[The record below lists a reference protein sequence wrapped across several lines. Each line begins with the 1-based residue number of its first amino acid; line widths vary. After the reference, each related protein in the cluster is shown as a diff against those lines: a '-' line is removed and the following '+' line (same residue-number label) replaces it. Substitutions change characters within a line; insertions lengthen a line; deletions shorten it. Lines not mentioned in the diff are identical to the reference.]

1 MAIKGH
7 YWKPKPGRSIADK
20 YPHLCADWDY
30 DKNDLTPEQIT
41 YGSSYNAYW
50 KCHNCG
56 YEWQAQVR
64 SRICKNRPNLCPKCS
79 LENSAEKHKHT
90 DYKNSLEC
98 IYPQA
103 LADWDYDKNII
114 QPSEIRKASEQTVY
128 WKCHVCGYEWKQS
141 VCARLHYQCPHCHE
155 HAPVNASRSKIK
167 YPEYIGKRLIDVSQ
181 ELFDEIKE
189 FPDRYSEPEQLK
201 ADYRRTV
208 TWICHVCGH
217 EWRDTP
223 YHRTICDI
231 QCPNC
236 AKNAKEQSKRKA
248 KIVSRENSI
257 GVLYPR
263 ILQFWEFDKNKEL
276 GCTPYD
282 ISPGT
287 SQKIYWKC
295 PKCKYEWMQTPTV
308 LIHGGNCPICAIKH
322 ATLMHEMPEQN
333 KSFADLFPDLLSDWN
348 YTKNSFSPYAI
359 KPYSN
364 KDVAW
369 KCHICGYEWNTKL
382 QNRTDGYQG
391 CPKCAMNSHTSFPE
405 QAVFFFLRR
414 DLFHDAINQYLIT
427 QNDYTNYKYA
437 IDIYVPSRKIAI
449 EYDGEYWHNLNR
461 AQERDN
467 LKEKRINELGITLY
481 RIVENSEINQISNN
495 KLYFITHS
503 NVSLKAYYNAIENA
517 IIRLERLFGI
527 ENPVDIDLRK
537 YRNDIIRQYQ

>member
-1 MAIKGH
+1 
-7 YWKPKPGRSIADK
+7 
-20 YPHLCADWDY
+20 
-30 DKNDLTPEQIT
+30 
-41 YGSSYNAYW
+41 
-50 KCHNCG
+50 
-56 YEWQAQVR
+56 
-64 SRICKNRPNLCPKCS
+64 
-79 LENSAEKHKHT
+79 
-90 DYKNSLEC
+90 
-98 IYPQA
+98 
-103 LADWDYDKNII
+103 
-114 QPSEIRKASEQTVY
+114 
-128 WKCHVCGYEWKQS
+128 
-141 VCARLHYQCPHCHE
+141 
-155 HAPVNASRSKIK
+155 
-167 YPEYIGKRLIDVSQ
+167 
-181 ELFDEIKE
+181 
-189 FPDRYSEPEQLK
+189 
-201 ADYRRTV
+201 
-208 TWICHVCGH
+208 
-217 EWRDTP
+217 
-223 YHRTICDI
+223 
-231 QCPNC
+231 
-236 AKNAKEQSKRKA
+236 
-248 KIVSRENSI
+248 
-257 GVLYPR
+257 
-263 ILQFWEFDKNKEL
+263 
-276 GCTPYD
+276 
-282 ISPGT
+282 
-287 SQKIYWKC
+287 
-295 PKCKYEWMQTPTV
+295 MQTPTV

-369 KCHICGYEWNTKL
+369 KCHICGYEWNTRL

-391 CPKCAMNSHTSFPE
+391 CPKCAINSHTSFPE

-449 EYDGEYWHNLNR
+449 EYDGEYWHNLNK